1 MRQLPTIVPGRE
13 ARHAGCQA
21 PSLTRTHVSHAHVC
35 SPNASPPPP
44 PPPQYPTES
53 IMHVFTRGHP
63 NLLPIEGSDDGTKW
77 HKIVGHLQAFM
88 ESSDVVEITAALD
101 TIKEYKETS
110 DDLSDLQL
118 TLLKSLNT
126 IFDAYVEKDA
136 AEEDAGKEKEAG
148 EEKEAEEK
156 ADL

>member
-1 MRQLPTIVPGRE
+1 
-13 ARHAGCQA
+13 
-21 PSLTRTHVSHAHVC
+21 
-35 SPNASPPPP
+35 
-44 PPPQYPTES
+44 
-53 IMHVFTRGHP
+53 MHVFTRGHP
-63 NLLPIEGSDDGTKW
+63 NLLPIEGSDDSTKW
-77 HKIVGHLQAFM
+77 DKIVEHLQAFSK
-88 ESSDVVEITAALD
+88 SSDVVEITAALD

-118 TLLKSLNT
+118 TLLKSLET

-136 AEEDAGKEKEAG
+136 AQEDAGKEKEAG

>member
-1 MRQLPTIVPGRE
+1 
-13 ARHAGCQA
+13 
-21 PSLTRTHVSHAHVC
+21 
-35 SPNASPPPP
+35 
-44 PPPQYPTES
+44 
-53 IMHVFTRGHP
+53 MHVFTRGHP

-77 HKIVGHLQAFM
+77 HKIVGHLQAFT

>member
-1 MRQLPTIVPGRE
+1 MHL
-13 ARHAGCQA
+13 
-21 PSLTRTHVSHAHVC
+21 
-35 SPNASPPPP
+35 PPPP
-44 PPPQYPTES
+44 PPPQYPVERV
-53 IMHVFTRGHP
+53 MHVFTRGHP
-63 NLLPIEGSDDGTKW
+63 NLLPIEGSDDSTKW
-77 HKIVGHLQAFM
+77 DKIVEHLQAFSK
-88 ESSDVVEITAALD
+88 SSDVVEITAALD

-118 TLLKSLNT
+118 TLLKSLET

-136 AEEDAGKEKEAG
+136 AQEDAGKEKEAG